1 LVGFVLTAAWVL
13 AVLRRHRRSSSLAA
27 AWPAGYRLS
36 AVGLLAFAAG
46 FVGDGVWHSLFGIE
60 ADVEALLSPTH
71 LAMFVGGV
79 LLLLTPA
86 RRAWALL
93 PTGARLGWGE
103 GAGLLGSVTLA
114 TMMVAFFTQFAWA
127 LSATVPARP
136 LVPRAGVAEVL
147 LLEELE
153 RAYGLAAILLTTL
166 MLLVPAVVLQR
177 RWVLPVGATALVWTA
192 TAAGLALYRVGHHPL
207 ATVLAAAAAGLV
219 FDLAGRLPGPWGM
232 RVAAAAGPGVLWAA
246 YFAVLATA
254 QGLRWPAE
262 LWAGSTVMASLA
274 GVALTAATG
283 RPDDA
288 ASVTAVISQPELKP
302 TVAEGPRL
310 EARPG

>member
-1 LVGFVLTAAWVL
+1 
-13 AVLRRHRRSSSLAA
+13 
-27 AWPAGYRLS
+27 
-36 AVGLLAFAAG
+36 
-46 FVGDGVWHSLFGIE
+46 VGDGVWHSLFGIE

-192 TAAGLALYRVGHHPL
+192 TAAGLALFRVGHHPL